1 MIPYLHITRFNTQ
14 SGRVLKEDNRPY
26 WAKRLHL
33 WFRHWYTE
41 YFLRPECA
49 SLGPYHTVMKP
60 WYVKI
65 SGPNIHIGHSLTA
78 IGEPSHRVELGVWGR
93 GPGEGKLIIGDAA
106 LLSPGVR
113 ISASDEI
120 RIGDGVM
127 MANGAYVTDCDWHTL
142 YDRNARDPNPQP
154 VRIGNNVWIGDHAIV
169 LKGVTIGDNSVVG
182 AGSVVTK
189 SIPSNVVVAG
199 NPAQIVKHLDPEKPM
214 VTRQDHFKDPAGV
227 IEFFDGID
235 RVVLK
240 KNTTWRWI
248 LETVYPSVRHK
259 K

>member
-1 MIPYLHITRFNTQ
+1 MKQ
-14 SGRVLKEDNRPY
+14 DNRPY
-26 WAKRLHL
+26 WLKKLHL
-33 WFRHWYTE
+33 QFRHWYTE

-93 GPGEGKLIIGDAA
+93 DAGLGTLIIGDAA

-127 MANGAYVTDCDWHTL
+127 MANGAYVTDSDWHTL
-142 YDRNARDPNPQP
+142 YDRNARDPKPRP
-154 VRIGNNVWIGDHAIV
+154 VRIGNNVWIGDHATI

-182 AGSVVTK
+182 AGAVVTQ
-189 SIPSNVVVAG
+189 SVPANVVVAG
-199 NPAQIVKHLDPEKPM
+199 NPAKIVKHLDPEREM
-214 VTRQDHFKDPAGV
+214 VTRMDHFRDPQGV
-227 IEFFDGID
+227 IDFFDGID
-235 RVVLK
+235 RAVLK
-240 KNTTWRWI
+240 DNTTWQWLLDTI
-248 LETVYPSVRHK
+248 YPAGRK
-259 K
+259 KS